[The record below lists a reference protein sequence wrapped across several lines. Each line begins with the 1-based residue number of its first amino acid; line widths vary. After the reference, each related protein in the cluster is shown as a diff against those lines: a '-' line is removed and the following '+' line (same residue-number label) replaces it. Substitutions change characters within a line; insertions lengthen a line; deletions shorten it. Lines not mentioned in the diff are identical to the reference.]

1 NLISVSSRPAGPA
14 RFDVAIVADG
24 ARFESARSIVAG
36 PPPTLA
42 GRSTLEPTPLGVDE
56 AKAAGTRVRV
66 TRDRSG
72 P

>member
-1 NLISVSSRPAGPA
+1 V
-14 RFDVAIVADG
+14 
-24 ARFESARSIVAG
+24 
-36 PPPTLA
+36 LA
-42 GRSTLEPTPLGVDE
+42 NRSTLEPTPLGVDE